1 MEQASGLRLLMER
14 RVNVAKVRFIQSKLR
29 KSIMK
34 GKADKVN
41 RLMLKLEQAQ
51 RSLEKTY

>member
-14 RVNVAKVRFIQSKLR
+14 RINVAKVRCIQSKLR